1 MLNSHKIPQILST
14 VDAGL
19 KTQTLG
25 TNTTVDA
32 GLKTQTL
39 GTNTTHNDDEIII
52 TESPHVLDMHGRGC
66 LIRAPDLSCIKYM
79 AHRLEIRDI
88 TLGTLT
94 WIPEWILEVYLENCR
109 ILETTAD
116 TNLPQSVIKLTCRNC
131 HIDNPKMVY
140 QQLVHHRLVRLELI
154 GQGLI
159 ELPSGLCEYAPN
171 LLFLNLNNNELSCAS
186 KWPKKVRG
194 LRLTGNKL
202 TDLAQLGPLPPY
214 LEDLD
219 LSNNLFAEIP
229 VRELSPHL
237 RKLNMSNNNL
247 QWLPEDHTDYPPNLR
262 ELNIADNCGLNDL
275 TDVAFPDMLSILNA
289 SGCEIEK
296 LPHDWEYTCLQNLD
310 LSDNNI
316 TNLDELPT
324 AHVLNINY
332 IGNPCWVESSMPS
345 RDLSPSGSDAMLASS
360 IDGFIDDDPVP
371 DNISLVDSSPNSV
384 FTSGSESPTHDTPI
398 RHKPISPIVGSPTSF
413 KILYS
418 SSEDDYT
425 VDTGIITQS
434 LGTDGPPILRP
445 PGVGLE
451 FSVNGMNEYKEAI
464 SRSSSEQSLQ
474 NIQNQ
479 NQNQIYQIY
488 QQECNPYP
496 VNDPLV
502 KAIDYVLAS
511 GLRRVESFFCAM
523 TDILSPADY
532 PDDDEFSLQKKNI
545 PAGHVLDDMDSYGI
559 LGSFD

>member
-1 MLNSHKIPQILST
+1 ML
-14 VDAGL
+14 
-19 KTQTLG
+19 
-25 TNTTVDA
+25 TTVDA
-32 GLKTQTL
+32 GLKTLYL
-39 GTNTTHNDDEIII
+39 GTNITHNDDEIII
-52 TESPHVLDMHGRGC
+52 TESPHVLDIHGHGC
-66 LIRAPDLSCIKYM
+66 LIQTPDLSCIKYM
-79 AHRLEIRDI
+79 AHRLEIRDV

-116 TNLPQSVIKLTCRNC
+116 NNLPQSVIKLTCRTC
-131 HIDNPKMVY
+131 QVDNPRVVY

-154 GQGLI
+154 GQGLT
-159 ELPSGLCEYAPN
+159 ELPAMLSEYAPN
-171 LLFLNLNNNELSCAS
+171 LLFLNLNNNELSCIS

-202 TDLAQLGPLPPY
+202 TDLAVLGPLPPY

-229 VRELSPHL
+229 TLELSPHL

-247 QWLPEDHTDYPPNLR
+247 QWLPEDYTDYPPNLR

-275 TDVAFPDMLSILNA
+275 TDTAFPDMLTVLNA

-316 TNLDELPT
+316 TNLDELPVG
-324 AHVLNINY
+324 HVLNINY
-332 IGNPCWVESSMPS
+332 IGNPCWVESSIAS
-345 RDLSPSGSDAMLASS
+345 RDLSPSGTDTMVASG
-360 IDGFIDDDPVP
+360 IDGFIDDGPMP

-384 FTSGSESPTHDTPI
+384 FTSGSESPTNCI
-398 RHKPISPIVGSPTSF
+398 LVRREPISPIVGSPTSF
-413 KILYS
+413 KSLYS
-418 SSEDDYT
+418 SSEDDYMT
-425 VDTGIITQS
+425 
-434 LGTDGPPILRP
+434 
-445 PGVGLE
+445 
-451 FSVNGMNEYKEAI
+451 EYKEAI

-474 NIQNQ
+474 NIQNKKQILDQKQ
-479 NQNQIYQIY
+479 NLYNR
-488 QQECNPYP
+488 QECSPYP

-502 KAIDYVLAS
+502 KAIDYVVAS

-532 PDDDEFSLQKKNI
+532 QDDTDSSPLKTNTS
-545 PAGHVLDDMDSYGI
+545 AGQVLDDMDSYGI